1 MNHFCK
7 EASQLQS
14 DAFDRELTLMEH
26 IRLRIHLLICG
37 ACRNYSENLELLN
50 NIFQG
55 LRKQKKIDE
64 NISLP
69 ESDRERIREA
79 LKETSDSAANPV

>member
-14 DAFDRELTLMEH
+14 DGFERDLTIGER
-26 IRLRIHLLICG
+26 IRLRIHLLICV
-37 ACRNYSENLELLN
+37 ACRNYSENIKLLN
-50 NIFQG
+50 TIFRD

-64 NISLP
+64 DISLP
-69 ESDRERIREA
+69 DSDRERIREA
-79 LKETSDSAANPV
+79 LKETSNSDS

>member
-14 DAFDRELTLMEH
+14 DGFERDLTIGER
-26 IRLRIHLLICG
+26 IRLRIHLLICV
-37 ACRNYSENLELLN
+37 ACRNYSENIKLLN
-50 NIFQG
+50 NIFHG

-69 ESDRERIREA
+69 DSDRERIREA
-79 LKETSDSAANPV
+79 LKETSGSDS

>member
-14 DAFDRELTLMEH
+14 DGFERNLTLMER

-37 ACRNYSENLELLN
+37 ACRNYTENLELLN
-50 NIFQG
+50 NIF
-55 LRKQKKIDE
+55 LSIRKQKKIDE
-64 NISLP
+64 SISLP
-69 ESDRERIREA
+69 DSNRDRIREV
-79 LKETSDSAANPV
+79 LKNTSDSCD

>member
-14 DAFDRELTLMEH
+14 DGFERGLTVTEH

-55 LRKQKKIDE
+55 MRKQKKIDKS
-64 NISLP
+64 ISLP
-69 ESDRERIREA
+69 DGDRGRIRAA
-79 LKETSDSAANPV
+79 LKTASDSDN

>member
-14 DAFDRELTLMEH
+14 DGFERHLTLMER
-26 IRLRIHLLICG
+26 IRLRIHILICV

-50 NIFQG
+50 NIFHD

-64 NISLP
+64 SVSLP
-69 ESDRERIREA
+69 DSNRDRIKKA
-79 LKETSDSAANPV
+79 LKNTSGSGN